1 MILLENISCTD
12 PGLESE
18 ARFSEP
24 NRIKLGLAAHKPWTI
39 NILHELVK
47 DREPAKMDQFRRFPL
62 SDSKKS
68 CSKSC
73 SQSYYHNYA
82 R

>member
-24 NRIKLGLAAHKPWTI
+24 NRIELELAAHKPWTI

-47 DREPAKMDQFRRFPL
+47 DRENL
-62 SDSKKS
+62 
-68 CSKSC
+68 
-73 SQSYYHNYA
+73 
-82 R
+82 